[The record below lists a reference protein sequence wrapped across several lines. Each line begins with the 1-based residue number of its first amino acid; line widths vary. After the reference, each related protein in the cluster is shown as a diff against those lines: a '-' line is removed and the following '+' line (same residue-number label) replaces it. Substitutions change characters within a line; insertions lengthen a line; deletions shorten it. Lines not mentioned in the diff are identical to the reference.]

1 MNDQQKDKLER
12 AKLIRETTGARLV
25 DVLHLMTVFETD
37 EQVTDALTTRLGGV
51 STEVQLFV
59 LKKRVDAL
67 TEQLAILLHSNER

>member
-37 EQVTDALTTRLGGV
+37 EQVTDALSTRINQV
-51 STEVQLFV
+51 SIEVQLFV
-59 LKKRVDAL
+59 LKKRVDEL
-67 TEQLAILLHSNER
+67 ERVLSQ

>member
-12 AKLIRETTGARLV
+12 AKQIRE
-25 DVLHLMTVFETD
+25 DVWAPLADILHLMTVLETD
-37 EQVTDALTTRLGGV
+37 EQVTDALSTRLGGV

-67 TEQLAILLHSNER
+67 ANEITMLLHSR

>member
-12 AKLIRETTGARLV
+12 AKQIRETTFARLA
-25 DVLHLMTVFETD
+25 DILHLMTVLETD
-37 EQVTDALTTRLGGV
+37 EQVKDALSTRLGGV

-67 TEQLAILLHSNER
+67 ANEITMLLHSR

>member
-37 EQVTDALTTRLGGV
+37 DLKALV
-51 STEVQLFV
+51 SKCEKAFRNTV
-59 LKKRVDAL
+59 
-67 TEQLAILLHSNER
+67 